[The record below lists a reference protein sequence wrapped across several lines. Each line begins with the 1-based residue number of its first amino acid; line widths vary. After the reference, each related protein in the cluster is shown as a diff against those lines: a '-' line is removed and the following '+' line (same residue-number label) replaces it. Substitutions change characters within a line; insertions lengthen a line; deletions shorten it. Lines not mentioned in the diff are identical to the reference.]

1 MDSKKKYLQTLTAMA
16 VLSANAGKDFR
27 EKLSFVLQ
35 ENFDKV
41 LLSYHNE
48 YMSDLLQGET
58 DTIYKSVGEYQ
69 SLLEA
74 IPNTSYETRKIAN
87 DKITEVFKKVQEE
100 KLYDP
105 YSFYNIYFS
114 LNTADQ
120 NTLYESPFYKQ
131 MKTASKTGEK
141 LLGRNEN
148 FATWFSNSK
157 VVDENKDP
165 LVVFHGTG
173 ANEFTRFNFDRFP
186 VAYFAE
192 NKDYSEWFQKA
203 RGGDGVM
210 FTCYLRIQNPIDLR
224 LFGVR
229 KVSYDEFVGYIQLK
243 YGYEL
248 PLNTMLKA
256 TSEKQGGLW
265 AWQYIRGG
273 VEWLKLI
280 KNNGYFDGFK
290 YFENNPD
297 QKVNGKENVTPAW
310 ALFNAEQIKSA
321 RGNVTFSYD
330 SKDIRFE
337 KGGVM
342 YSFDEIANEE
352 FDMDYDQLGEN
363 EKEWVRD
370 EQDIRFA
377 KGGKTDSE

>member
-27 EKLSFVLQ
+27 EKLSIPLQ

-48 YMSDLLQGET
+48 YMSELLQGET

-105 YSFYNIYFS
+105 YSFYNIYFA

-157 VVDENKDP
+157 VVNDNGDP

-256 TSEKQGGLW
+256 ASEKQGGLW

-297 QKVNGKENVTPAW
+297 HKVNGEENVTPAW
-310 ALFNAEQIKSA
+310 AVFNAEQIKSA

-330 SKDIRFE
+330 SKDIRF
-337 KGGVM
+337 
-342 YSFDEIANEE
+342 
-352 FDMDYDQLGEN
+352 
-363 EKEWVRD
+363 
-370 EQDIRFA
+370 A
-377 KGGKTDSE
+377 KGGKLENC